1 MFLLTLIF
9 TLTCF
14 FSLLTFY
21 SGFGLGTL
29 LTPVMMLFF
38 PFDIAIALTGVVHL
52 FNNLLKFILVKKYID
67 RNVLLRFGLP
77 AILFALIGSTILLF
91 TSHLP
96 LIKTYELFGKTCR
109 IEPMKLVIA
118 ILLIVFTLMDFIP
131 KLKNYSFDKK
141 YLSLGG
147 ALSGFFG
154 GLSGNQG
161 ALRTVFL
168 IKSGLSKEAFLA
180 TGVAVSTLVDL
191 TRIGV
196 YTQRLININI
206 YTSIQLFIFA
216 LSGAL
221 LGTLIGNSLLKKIT
235 MHNIQ
240 FITSVFLIIISA
252 LLGLG
257 LI

>member
-1 MFLLTLIF
+1 M
-9 TLTCF
+9 
-14 FSLLTFY
+14 
-21 SGFGLGTL
+21 
-29 LTPVMMLFF
+29 
-38 PFDIAIALTGVVHL
+38 
-52 FNNLLKFILVKKYID
+52 
-67 RNVLLRFGLP
+67 
-77 AILFALIGSTILLF
+77 
-91 TSHLP
+91 
-96 LIKTYELFGKTCR
+96 
-109 IEPMKLVIA
+109 
-118 ILLIVFTLMDFIP
+118 
-131 KLKNYSFDKK
+131 
-141 YLSLGG
+141 
-147 ALSGFFG
+147 
-154 GLSGNQG
+154 
-161 ALRTVFL
+161 
-168 IKSGLSKEAFLA
+168 A

-221 LGTLIGNSLLKKIT
+221 LGTLIGNRLLKKIT